1 MKQIKPDGSRVVALF
16 VGGAAILLLAFLSL
30 PSHHI
35 RLKRGSYVSREAHP
49 VLYWS
54 CEMLLTVVGVLCFVS
69 GVRLLRVLIRQ
80 KRDLEQ
86 QAMSSF
92 MRKHEGDRQ

>member
-1 MKQIKPDGSRVVALF
+1 
-16 VGGAAILLLAFLSL
+16 
-30 PSHHI
+30 
-35 RLKRGSYVSREAHP
+35 
-49 VLYWS
+49 
-54 CEMLLTVVGVLCFVS
+54 VS
-69 GVRLLRVLIRQ
+69 GVRLLRVLTRQ